1 MTSDGNNFFKKVW
14 KVFHCAFNF
23 GSSRA
28 QAREQPHWLI
38 FVPDFSPSRQN
49 LEKFY
54 SYLFYNSLSD
64 FGSDVW
70 KRPCGARFERH
81 NTLFDNQNKFCELC
95 RPRPRQ
101 LGLMT
106 LWWLS
111 EKVFHFTF
119 IRRENKI
126 TLFLILKF
134 FSRPYNS
141 GYNFEFNKKKVVN

>member
-1 MTSDGNNFFKKVW
+1 MRVLCSKIFQKCSLKCSQISINLPL
-14 KVFHCAFNF
+14 HCAFNF

-28 QAREQPHWLI
+28 QAREQPLWLI

-111 EKVFHFTF
+111 KKVFHFTF
-119 IRRENKI
+119 IRRENRI
-126 TLFLILKF
+126 THTT
-134 FSRPYNS
+134 
-141 GYNFEFNKKKVVN
+141 